1 MTITKTSFKNK
12 SIATLLT
19 LAYLIVVLYNIIT
32 ERKDISC
39 TKFSEDCN
47 HLKYEWSPM
56 KMVNGPSLMYLI
68 YIPLFPIS
76 WATFAAVF
84 TYLFH
89 KYS

>member
-1 MTITKTSFKNK
+1 MNSLATKAAFINIVLQPVVPYLALMTITKASFKNK

-47 HLKYEWSPM
+47 HLQYEWSPM
-56 KMVNGPSLMYLI
+56 KND
-68 YIPLFPIS
+68 
-76 WATFAAVF
+76 
-84 TYLFH
+84 
-89 KYS
+89 